1 MIMLLKPRTGR
12 QSPMRELGHV
22 RDLFRPWRDFHSVSC
37 LVPSDESL
45 GNFLS
50 PKGLFN
56 PTIINGVECRVP
68 PVCLRLLRIELSY
81 HDMRQRGPKR
91 LKEIR
96 AFARALFG
104 PLISQDCVAATK

>member
-12 QSPMRELGHV
+12 QSPMRQLGHV
-22 RDLFRPWRDFHSVSC
+22 RNLFRPWRDFHSVSC

-45 GNFLS
+45 GYFLS

-56 PTIINGVECRVP
+56 PTIINGVECHVP

-81 HDMRQRGPKR
+81 HDMRQNGPKR
-91 LKEIR
+91 LKYFRPIR
-96 AFARALFG
+96 T
-104 PLISQDCVAATK
+104 ATPR